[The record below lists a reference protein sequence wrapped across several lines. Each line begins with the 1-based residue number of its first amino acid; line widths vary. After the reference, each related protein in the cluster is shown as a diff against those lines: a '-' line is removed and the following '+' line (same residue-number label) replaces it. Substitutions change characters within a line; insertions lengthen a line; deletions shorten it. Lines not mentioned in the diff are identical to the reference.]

1 MYLIKLFYSDSI
13 FYREKN
19 QTNNYKIRCA
29 LNVHLRRKGFI
40 DMKAEY
46 INLFLNAAVQVFQE
60 ITQINLE
67 MGGTSLRKGSHYDR
81 NVIILIGITGQIK
94 GSISVSMDSDYAM
107 TIASKM
113 MGGMPVTEFDDIPQ
127 SAVREI
133 VNMIMGRVAT
143 LFEKE
148 GTIIDIT
155 PPTLMTGEK
164 ISVSTQVSPT
174 IVISLKDAALGQN
187 VIDLDISIMD

>member
-1 MYLIKLFYSDSI
+1 
-13 FYREKN
+13 
-19 QTNNYKIRCA
+19 
-29 LNVHLRRKGFI
+29 
-40 DMKAEY
+40 MKAEY

-155 PPTLMTGEK
+155 PPTLMIGEK